1 MIIGRWAVDEQSE
14 SEMRK
19 ILTVARHELFVNLR
33 RPSYIV
39 LTLAVPA
46 LGLVGILLAA
56 YFGGQIAGTVVSQFE
71 AGAGRPIGY
80 VDRSGWIEMQG
91 NTAAEGFRAFNSKES
106 AQTAL
111 EKGEISGF
119 LVISKDYLDTGQVAH
134 YVQRKSLFGFEEFDR
149 ERIRGFL
156 LSTLLENV
164 DNPTLR
170 GRLRDPMELST
181 VNLAADG
188 AQTVNPFDFVIP
200 YAFSVLLVISIFT
213 SSGFLLQSVTEE
225 KENRVVEVL
234 LSSLSP
240 IQLMTGKIIGLGIL
254 GLVQI
259 VVWFGAVWGVGAVA
273 AASFAAV
280 SGFQLDLSLV
290 VVSAVYF
297 LLGYLLFAA
306 FMAAAGAASTT
317 LREGQQLASIV
328 TILAMIPFML
338 TSLFF
343 ANPDA
348 MIIRV
353 LSYFPLTAP
362 IMMMQR
368 LAIDEV
374 ATSEIVGSIAMLV
387 VGIVIG
393 VWGAAKIFRMGIL
406 MYGQRLGVRQL
417 WRALRQA

>member
-1 MIIGRWAVDEQSE
+1 
-14 SEMRK
+14 MRK
-19 ILTVARHELFVNLR
+19 TLTVARHELFVNLR

-39 LTLAVPA
+39 MTLSVPL
-46 LGLVGILLAA
+46 LGLVGILLSV

-71 AGAGRPIGY
+71 AGVGRPIGY
-80 VDRSGWIEMQG
+80 VDRSGWLDAVG
-91 NTAAEGFRAFNSKES
+91 GAAGEDVRIFES
-106 AQTAL
+106 DQDARVAL
-111 EKGEISGF
+111 ETEEISGF
-119 LVISKDYLDTGQVAH
+119 VIIPEDYLETGEVVR
-134 YVQRKSLFGFEEFDR
+134 YVQGKGIFGFDELDR

-156 LSTLLENV
+156 MNNLLENV
-164 DNPTLR
+164 DDPILQS
-170 GRLRDPMELST
+170 RLRAPMHLST
-181 VNLAADG
+181 VDVTGNESQEL
-188 AQTVNPFDFVIP
+188 NPLDFVVP
-200 YAFSVLLVISIFT
+200 YAFSVLLIISIFT
-213 SSGFLLQSVTEE
+213 SSGFLLQSVAEE

-240 IQLMTGKIIGLGIL
+240 MQLMTGKILGLGVL

-273 AASFAAV
+273 AASFAVLA
-280 SGFQLDLSLV
+280 GFRIDLSVIFL
-290 VVSAVYF
+290 SMVYF

-328 TILAMIPFML
+328 TIIGAIPFML
-338 TSLFF
+338 ASLFF

-348 MIIRV
+348 GIIRV

-374 ATSEIVGSIAMLV
+374 SASEIVISIVLLVAGIV
-387 VGIVIG
+387 VG
-393 VWGAAKIFRMGIL
+393 VWAAAKIFRIGIL
-406 MYGQRLGVRQL
+406 MYGQRLGPRQL
-417 WRALRQA
+417 WTALRQA